1 MCGRSVTRSR
11 IELPRPWYSAT
22 GQSPQGCSSTPTQ
35 SDFCSPAS
43 EVMRLSSPHKQP
55 HRTAQEKTVIAHV
68 SIGVC
73 DIDRNKPF
81 YDAALE
87 PLGYKCLRQ
96 VRTLAGWRVRARA
109 LRSGSS
115 PLSARFRPTKS
126 RVCTSRFVAPS
137 RAAADAFHA
146 AAFAG
151 RNCIEFL
158 NWSGRGDSN
167 PRPQPWQGPAS
178 KMNRNCGMSSTPG
191 VALVMPRRR
200 RRADVVS
207 LVMMGPCRRSQPLR
221 ARRRGH

>member
-1 MCGRSVTRSR
+1 MVLRDRSVATRVFLHADAVGLLFARFRGDAFIIAAQAATPHCPGEDRDRSCIYRRVRHRQKQTLLRCCPGAAR
-11 IELPRPWYSAT
+11 IQVPEAGENP
-22 GQSPQGCSSTPTQ
+22 C
-35 SDFCSPAS
+35 
-43 EVMRLSSPHKQP
+43 RL
-55 HRTAQEKTVIAHV
+55 
-68 SIGVC
+68 
-73 DIDRNKPF
+73 
-81 YDAALE
+81 
-87 PLGYKCLRQ
+87 
-96 VRTLAGWRVRARA
+96 RVRARA

-115 PLSARFRPTKS
+115 PLSARFQPTKS

-137 RAAADAFHA
+137 GAAADAFHA
-146 AAFAG
+146 AASAG

-167 PRPQPWQGPAS
+167 PRPQPWQRPAS